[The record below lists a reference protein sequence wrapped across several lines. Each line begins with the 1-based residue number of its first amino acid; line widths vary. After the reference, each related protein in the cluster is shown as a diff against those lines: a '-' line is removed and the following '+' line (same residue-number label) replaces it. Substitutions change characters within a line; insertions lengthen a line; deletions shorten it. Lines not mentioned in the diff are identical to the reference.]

1 MELLPFFSRKKVEE
15 DHIFLALVITNVTVQ
30 AGLWRVADGI
40 LSIDSVSDV
49 KPYSTSDS
57 LLIAT
62 DSALQQLGKD
72 SEKTDEVVFGFE
84 LDWVDVNGIV
94 DAKKPML
101 KQLTTEL
108 SLKPTGFVVI
118 PEALLHA
125 LQKEDPHCSVLLI
138 QLAVHQLTVTL
149 IKQGTILS
157 SERVGRSDDVISDVT
172 EAIARFNEEV
182 LAGALP
188 GKMILAGIGLS
199 DSAIREQQQVLLT
212 HTWAQHHAFVHPP
225 VIEIVPEDMVIKS
238 VIQEGGKAVVEAQ
251 GVKVQVAGS
260 EVVSES
266 ALAVNPAGS
275 QKLPER
281 DTADSAAEEAE
292 EIEVSS
298 STFATEGEALHPGQL
313 SPNSDLLSDNLT
325 QPFID
330 RPAVEATYASS
341 MQAETAVD
349 DHREFAPV
357 ASSITTANT
366 RTKRIKNWLF
376 EHKVYILAGFF
387 PGIVALIVIALAALF
402 FSREAVVMV
411 WLKNEFISK
420 DIAVTLDSKIAQSQP
435 ESLVL
440 KATTTTREVS
450 GTDSLAASGVKQ
462 VGEKATGTV
471 TIFNKTDSIKKFA
484 AGTELRS
491 GQLRFVLDSEVE
503 VASASVSPSS
513 SADSETRVFGKA
525 EAKAT
530 AAKIGAES
538 NIAANTDLQVGDF
551 ASSTYTAQTKTDF
564 TGGASREVRV
574 VSQEDRA
581 KLLTT
586 VKNALLAQ
594 ATQDFK
600 KETTNGVS
608 IIPTGK
614 TNVIK
619 STYDAEVG
627 EEVESVTLDLVLQIE
642 AITYA
647 QDDMKALVASVLQ
660 TQLPSGYTLVD
671 QDPSILTD
679 SSQKIATDT
688 AKTKVTLDLNVSSQ
702 ATPALDLE
710 LLKSQLAGKVITQAE
725 SILASTQGISKH
737 TITLYPWPLRF
748 VLKSI
753 PKNTGAITVEIQ
765 VSE

>member
-1 MELLPFFSRKKVEE
+1 MELLPFFSHKKVEE

-49 KPYSTSDS
+49 KPYTTNDS
-57 LLIAT
+57 LLIAA
-62 DSALQQLGKD
+62 DSVLQQLGKD
-72 SEKTDEVVFGFE
+72 SEKTDTVVFGFE
-84 LDWVDVNGIV
+84 LDWVDATGII

-108 SLKPTGFVVI
+108 SLKPSGFVVI

-172 EAIARFNEEV
+172 EAIARFNDEV
-182 LAGALP
+182 LAGSLP

-199 DSAIREQQQVLLT
+199 DSALRELQQQLLT
-212 HTWAQHHAFVHPP
+212 HPWAQHHTFIHPP

-251 GVKVQVAGS
+251 GVKVQIAGT
-260 EVVSES
+260 EIGSES
-266 ALAVNPAGS
+266 APTVSPTES
-275 QKLPER
+275 QKPSEF
-281 DTADSAAEEAE
+281 DNEDSTPKETQLTLQ
-292 EIEVSS
+292 SD
-298 STFATEGEALHPGQL
+298 STQDDAHHPGQL
-313 SPNSDLLSDNLT
+313 SPDSDLLSDNLT
-325 QPFID
+325 QPFTHA
-330 RPAVEATYASS
+330 PATESDHVSPAQTLA
-341 MQAETAVD
+341 AVD
-349 DHREFAPV
+349 SHTKFSGSTSPIPTGR
-357 ASSITTANT
+357 T
-366 RTKRIKNWLF
+366 RTQRIKNWMF
-376 EHKVYILAGFF
+376 EHRVYILAGFF
-387 PGIVALIVIALAALF
+387 PGVVALIVIALAALF

-581 KLLTT
+581 KLLST
-586 VKNALLAQ
+586 VKTTLLAQ

-660 TQLPSGYTLVD
+660 TQLPNGYTLVD

-710 LLKSQLAGKVITQAE
+710 LLKSQLAGKVVSQAE

-753 PKNTGAITVEIQ
+753 PKNTGAITIEIQ
-765 VSE
+765 ASE